1 MSNLE
6 KFNNTLHTF
15 LSELWDK
22 YHRGCGVC
30 DEYFQNYYRDFL
42 ESPET
47 FNTDTSFLLDYL
59 DLVKPQLKLLK
70 NDNITVLK
78 HRVVD
83 HVFFNSEDLEL
94 DATEINDIMRYYK
107 VLYVYAYRHTYDGNV
122 NELLRDSMTGKLDMN
137 TLSKDKRDFLSIV
150 KSLQYNKIADIN
162 EQLEEQRNK
171 ASEED
176 GGIGGML
183 GGMLGG
189 LGGNLGGN
197 LGGKMPNNIDMDPE
211 SIKKHMNQAFPGAG
225 KLLDNELGQVAMN
238 IMQDMD
244 FSSIDLGDPAKLLKS
259 MMSGNIKEHKGL
271 NNLVGSITSKIES
284 HIESGKINPE
294 TLRREAQ
301 TLVSEGDE
309 GMNNI
314 SSMMEK
320 NEDFMKDMMSK
331 MAGFMGN
338 NIDPDKLQEMMRN
351 VDSPEKL
358 QELAQQ
364 MNVDNLSDS
373 EVAEKFTNMIK
384 PNETAN
390 TASNDVNTAS
400 NDVNTASN
408 DVNTASND
416 VNTSLSSKKAMLD
429 KLKRLKELKEKQA
442 QLNK

>member
-22 YHRGCGVC
+22 YHRGNGVC

-47 FNTDTSFLLDYL
+47 FNTDTSFLLDYM
-59 DLVKPQLKLLK
+59 DLVNPQLKLLK
-70 NDNITVLK
+70 NDDITILK
-78 HRVVD
+78 HRVID
-83 HVFFNSEDLEL
+83 HVFFNTSDLEL

-107 VLYVYAYRHTYDGNV
+107 VLYVYAYRHTYDGDV
-122 NELLRDSMTGKLDMN
+122 NDLLRDSMTGKLDMD
-137 TLSKDKRDFLSIV
+137 TLSKENREFLDIV
-150 KSLQYNKIADIN
+150 ESLKHNRNSEIK
-162 EQLEEQRNK
+162 EHLEEQKK
-171 ASEED
+171 ATADED

-197 LGGKMPNNIDMDPE
+197 LGGKMPDNIDMDPE
-211 SIKKHMNQAFPGAG
+211 SIKKHMNKAFPGAG

-259 MMSGNIKEHKGL
+259 MMTGNIKEHKGL
-271 NNLVGSITSKIES
+271 NSLVGSITSKIES
-284 HIESGKINPE
+284 HIESGKINPD

-338 NIDPDKLQEMMRN
+338 NIDPNQLQEMMRN
-351 VDSPEKL
+351 VDNPEKL
-358 QELAQQ
+358 QELAKQ
-364 MNVDNLSDS
+364 MNVDDVSTNEL
-373 EVAEKFTNMIK
+373 AEKMTSMIT
-384 PNETAN
+384 PNETVN
-390 TASNDVNTAS
+390 NITETASDTKETVSDDAT
-400 NDVNTASN
+400 T
-408 DVNTASND
+408 T
-416 VNTSLSSKKAMLD
+416 LSSKKAMLD

-442 QLNK
+442 KLNK